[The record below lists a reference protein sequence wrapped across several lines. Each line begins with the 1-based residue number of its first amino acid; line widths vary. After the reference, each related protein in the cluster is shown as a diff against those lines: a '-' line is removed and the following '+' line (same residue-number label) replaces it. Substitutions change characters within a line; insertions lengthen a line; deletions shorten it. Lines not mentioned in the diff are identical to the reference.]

1 MIRVLFV
8 CPGLN
13 EHRSN
18 ENAENGKFGP
28 KVTRYKDTGQ
38 KLRRSSISPLR
49 RSQDFYYEDNFISD

>member
-8 CPGLN
+8 YPGLN

-28 KVTRYKDTGQ
+28 KVTRYKDAGQ
-38 KLRRSSISPLR
+38 
-49 RSQDFYYEDNFISD
+49 